1 MKYQKKNLEYM
12 FMTSTR
18 INYKVLAEIHPEL
31 GEEYYVCKEI
41 PKDVFIKTSL
51 FFDKL
56 IIIIIK
62 KDEVKRKMK

>member
-18 INYKVLAEIHPEL
+18 INYKVLAEIHSEL

-41 PKDVFIKTSL
+41 PKDVFIKHAYSL
-51 FFDKL
+51 
-56 IIIIIK
+56 IN
-62 KDEVKRKMK
+62 